1 MGSESMIGDVMR
13 IQRTPS
19 WCQPKF
25 IILGD
30 GVDTLAND
38 RVKLYNFKFVAYTDI
53 YRVWSGRCHLF
64 PKSEPDLTV
73 DLNNCVLDASSR
85 CGLSLAARVTVEPAG
100 HSGACHLEPEQHR
113 AELELHGLIFHVFF
127 SSSLSSPQDKMHCQL
142 SLTVGLCTPC
152 QKSKLQQYNRFFF
165 VGSCPLHSCL

>member
-1 MGSESMIGDVMR
+1 MDVLR

-30 GVDTLAND
+30 GVDTIAND

-53 YRVWSGRCHLF
+53 YRVWSGRYLLF

-73 DLNNCVLDASSR
+73 DLNNCVIDASSR
-85 CGLSLAARVTVEPAG
+85 CGLSLAARVTVEPAV
-100 HSGACHLEPEQHR
+100 AWF
-113 AELELHGLIFHVFF
+113 AWLHDSRMNDITD
-127 SSSLSSPQDKMHCQL
+127 STTESLMHCTL
-142 SLTVGLCTPC
+142 SLTV
-152 QKSKLQQYNRFFF
+152 SESED
-165 VGSCPLHSCL
+165 SCI

>member
-1 MGSESMIGDVMR
+1 MDVLR

-30 GVDTLAND
+30 GVGTIEND
-38 RVKLYNFKFVAYTDI
+38 RVKLYNFKFVAFTDTC
-53 YRVWSGRCHLF
+53 RVWSGRYLLF

-73 DLNNCVLDASSR
+73 DLNNCVIDASSK

-100 HSGACHLEPEQHR
+100 HSGDYGVSDA
-113 AELELHGLIFHVFF
+113 LH
-127 SSSLSSPQDKMHCQL
+127 
-142 SLTVGLCTPC
+142 TVLN
-152 QKSKLQQYNRFFF
+152 SM
-165 VGSCPLHSCL
+165 

>member
-1 MGSESMIGDVMR
+1 MDVLR

-30 GVDTLAND
+30 GVELLRMTG
-38 RVKLYNFKFVAYTDI
+38 VKLYNFKFVAYTDI
-53 YRVWSGRCHLF
+53 YRVWSGRYLLF

-73 DLNNCVLDASSR
+73 DLSNCVIDASSR

-100 HSGACHLEPEQHR
+100 HSGACH
-113 AELELHGLIFHVFF
+113 
-127 SSSLSSPQDKMHCQL
+127 
-142 SLTVGLCTPC
+142 
-152 QKSKLQQYNRFFF
+152 
-165 VGSCPLHSCL
+165 